1 MARGWPQARRA
12 LARWLV
18 FCFLCLGLVI
28 CAARRIA
35 ASPAAQATKV
45 KDRTVEITS
54 SIDVTDAIWELFEAH
69 SRSPG

>member
-1 MARGWPQARRA
+1 MLNFWPVSVTTSPGCIPLRHGPM
-12 LARWLV
+12 
-18 FCFLCLGLVI
+18 FLPSIVVVD
-28 CAARRIA
+28 
-35 ASPAAQATKV
+35 SFS